1 MKTHIT
7 LILGGARSGKSTA
20 AERLAGDGDRVLFVA
35 TAEGLDA
42 EMEQR
47 IKAHR
52 RHRPADWD
60 TLEEP
65 RKLVSALQ
73 PLLGGY
79 DVFLLDC
86 ITMWVSNLLLEEED
100 PSDCEQRLAAEA
112 LRLLNLIETSDASWI
127 LVSNEVG
134 MGLVPAS
141 PLGRVFRDALG
152 RVNQILA
159 SRADRVKLMI
169 AGLSFEM
176 AGSDPHEEC

>member
-20 AERLAGDGDRVLFVA
+20 AEQLAAEGDRVLFVA
-35 TAEGLDA
+35 TAEGLDG

-52 RHRPADWD
+52 QHRPADWD

-65 RKLVSALQ
+65 RRLVSALQ
-73 PLLGGY
+73 PLLGVY

-100 PSDCEQRLAAEA
+100 PGDGEHRFAAEA
-112 LRLLNLIETSDASWI
+112 LRLLNLIENSNASWI

-134 MGLVPAS
+134 LGLVPAS
-141 PLGRVFRDALG
+141 PLGRAFRDALG

-159 SRADRVKLMI
+159 SRADRVKFMI

-176 AGSDPHEEC
+176 VGSHPQE